1 MIPVHALR
9 SALLFLTS
17 IAPALAAQEPQDVI
31 DLQLRWHHQFQ
42 FAGYYAAVAKGF
54 YRQEGLEVRLHAGDP
69 AHQSVQEVLSGR
81 AHYASGNSEVLYKRL
96 QGKPLVALAAIFQH
110 SPSILLVRK
119 DSGIGSVHDLAGKK
133 VMLMNRTDDADVL
146 TMFLNEGIAL
156 SQMDIIP
163 SNDQI
168 DDLITGKIDAISAYS
183 TNEPFYLN
191 QRHIPYNIIDPGNY
205 RVDFYSDIL
214 FTSAQELRDHPDRV
228 EKVRRA
234 TLKGWRYAMDHPD
247 EIIGLLVNE
256 YHVEKTRAHL
266 EFEAAEIRKLI
277 FPDIIEIG
285 HMNPERWQHIADTFV
300 KLGLIKSSA
309 PLDGFIY
316 STKAKHLPAWVQPA
330 LTIAIAVLIAVLSAT
345 YYLLRLNRRLIRA
358 EALLRAT
365 NTVFAAEIDDR
376 KAIEMS
382 LRESEARYRSLFE
395 NMLGGFAYCRMLYQN
410 GQPEDFIFLEVN
422 AAFDCLTGLQDVTG
436 KRASEVIPGIKAS
449 NPEWF
454 AIYGSVVTGGAPEKF
469 ETFVKPLNS
478 WFSIAAYSAG
488 QQCFVA
494 VLENITEHKQIQR
507 SYEQMA
513 QIDHLTGLANRR
525 HFTQQAEAELARTLR
540 HGVPLSLLMLDLD
553 NFKRINDNHG
563 HQTGDRV
570 LQTFSDI
577 CLSSLRKVDLIGR
590 IGGEEFVIMLPETAI
605 MEAIDVAERLRKT
618 VADASLPLEDDQ
630 ALRFTVSIGVSTVN
644 ALCVHID
651 GLLQKADQA
660 LYQAKAEG
668 RNRVFAE
675 ASVRQNRM
683 LC

>member
-1 MIPVHALR
+1 M
-9 SALLFLTS
+9 
-17 IAPALAAQEPQDVI
+17 I

-42 FAGYYAAVAKGF
+42 FAGYYAAAEKGF
-54 YRQEGLEVRLHAGDP
+54 YREEGLEVRLNAGDP
-69 AHQSVQEVLSGR
+69 AHQPVQEVLSGR
-81 AHYASGNSEVLYKRL
+81 AHYAEGNSEVLYKRL
-96 QGKPLVALAAIFQH
+96 QGKPLIALAAIFQH

-119 DSGIGSVHDLAGKK
+119 DSGIASVHDLAGKK
-133 VMLMNRTDDADVL
+133 VMLMNRTEDADLL

-156 SQMDIIP
+156 SQINIIP
-163 SNDQI
+163 SSYRI
-168 DDLITGKIDAISAYS
+168 DDLTSGKIDAFNAYS
-183 TNEPFYLN
+183 TNEPFYLK
-191 QRHIPYNIIDPGNY
+191 QRQIPYSIIAPGNY

-214 FTSAQELRDHPDRV
+214 FTSEQELHNHPDRV
-228 EKVRRA
+228 EKVLRA

-247 EIIGLLVNE
+247 ETIDLLLKK

-266 EFEAAEIRKLI
+266 EFEAAEVRKLI
-277 FPDIIEIG
+277 FPNLIEIG
-285 HMNPERWQHIADTFV
+285 HMNPERWQHMADTFV
-300 KLGLIKSSA
+300 KLGLVKSSA

-316 STKAKHLPAWVQPA
+316 SAEAKHLPAWVQPA

-365 NTVFAAEIDDR
+365 NTVLAAEIDDR
-376 KAIEMS
+376 KAIETS
-382 LRESEARYRSLFE
+382 LRESEMRYRSLFE
-395 NMLGGFAYCRMLYQN
+395 NMLGGFAYCQMLYQN

-422 AAFDCLTGLQDVTG
+422 AAFDSLTGLRDVLG
-436 KRASEVIPGIKAS
+436 KRVSEVIPGIKAS

-454 AIYGSVVTGGAPEKF
+454 AIYGGVVEAGAPEKF
-469 ETFVKPLNS
+469 ETFVKPLNT

-488 QQCFVA
+488 SQCFVA

-540 HGVPLSLLMLDLD
+540 YGVPLSLLMLDLD
-553 NFKRINDNHG
+553 NFKQINDTHG
-563 HQTGDRV
+563 HPTGDRV
-570 LQTFSDI
+570 LQTFSDL
-577 CLSSLRKVDLIGR
+577 CLSCLRQVDLIGR
-590 IGGEEFVIMLPETAI
+590 IGGEEFAILLPETAI
-605 MEAIDVAERLRKT
+605 MEAVDVAERLRRMIAEAP
-618 VADASLPLEDDQ
+618 VHLEHDQ
-630 ALRFTVSIGVSTVN
+630 EALRFTVSIGVTGVATVSASN
-644 ALCVHID
+644 IHID
-651 GLLQKADQA
+651 ALLQKADQA

-675 ASVRQNRM
+675 VSAWQNRM